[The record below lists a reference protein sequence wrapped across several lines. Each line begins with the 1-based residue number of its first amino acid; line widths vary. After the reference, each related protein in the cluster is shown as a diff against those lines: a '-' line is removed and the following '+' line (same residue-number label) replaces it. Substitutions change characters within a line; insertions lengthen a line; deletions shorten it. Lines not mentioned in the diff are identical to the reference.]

1 MRKGMLRGN
10 QPKQIVR
17 LRFRNFVK
25 SFGKINRFN
34 FLLIFGF
41 SKVAIMNPITNMKN
55 LNKMN
60 EREIVRQIYVIL

>member
-25 SFGKINRFN
+25 SFAKINRFN
-34 FLLIFGF
+34 FTHIWFF
-41 SKVAIMNPITNMKN
+41 KSCHHESHHKYEKP
-55 LNKMN
+55 
-60 EREIVRQIYVIL
+60 Q